1 MAHSHAHGH
10 AHGVPAVDRPAQRR
24 VLLIALVLNALYT
37 AGEAIAG
44 VLTNSLAL
52 LADAGHNL
60 SDVAA
65 LGIALGASWLA
76 SRPATAQRSFGYQR
90 AEILSALVNGV
101 LLVAISIWIVV
112 EAVGRLSNPPEV
124 DAGWVIV
131 VASIG
136 IVVNLLTGGLLWRFE
151 ASSLNLKAAALHLL
165 GDGLAS
171 VGTVIAGVVILTTG
185 WLEID
190 PVVSILI
197 AGLVLASSYTL
208 LRDSV
213 GVLLEET
220 PRGIDAAEVGAKM
233 AAVPGVVDVHDLHIW
248 TITSGFPALSAHV
261 LVAPGDDCHARRR
274 EIEVLLEHDYAI
286 SHTTLQV
293 DHAARDSA
301 VLQLERFAQ
310 E

>member
-10 AHGVPAVDRPAQRR
+10 SHGLPASDRPAQRR
-24 VLLIALVLNALYT
+24 MLLLALGLNAAYT
-37 AGEAIAG
+37 AAEAVAG

-65 LGIALGASWLA
+65 LAIALGASWLA
-76 SRPATAQRSFGYQR
+76 SRPATAQRSFGFQR

-101 LLVAISIWIVV
+101 ILVAISIWIVV
-112 EAVGRLSNPPEV
+112 EAVGRLADPPEV
-124 DAGWVIV
+124 EAGWMVV
-131 VASIG
+131 VALVGIG
-136 IVVNLLTGGLLWRFE
+136 VNLVTGGLLWRFE

-171 VGTVIAGVVILTTG
+171 AGTVVAGVVILATG
-185 WLEID
+185 WLEAD
-190 PVVSILI
+190 PLMSILI
-197 AGLVLASSYTL
+197 AALVLLSSYTI

-213 GVLLEET
+213 AILLEQT
-220 PRGIDAAEVGAKM
+220 PRGIDAAEVGRRM
-233 AAVPGVVDVHDLHIW
+233 AAVGGVVDVHDLHIW

-261 LVAPGDDCHARRR
+261 LVEPGDDCHARRR
-274 EIEVLLEHDYAI
+274 QLEELLEHDYQI
-286 SHTTLQV
+286 NHTTLQV
-293 DHAARDSA
+293 DHATRDPA
-301 VLQLERFAQ
+301 VVQLERFAH